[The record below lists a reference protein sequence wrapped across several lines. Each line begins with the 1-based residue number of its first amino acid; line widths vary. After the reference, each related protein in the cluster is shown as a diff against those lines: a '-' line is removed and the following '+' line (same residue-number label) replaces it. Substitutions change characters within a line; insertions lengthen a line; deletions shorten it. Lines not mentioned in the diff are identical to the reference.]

1 MRLEVRDWGE
11 TAGWAIINLDAEP
24 DDEAREGGGYWY
36 LLHAYNFP
44 SEREARIWVRVFEL
58 AFAIGVPLRWADYH
72 ERFVGY
78 RLFKR

>member
-11 TAGWAIINLDAEP
+11 TAGWAIINLDAKPEE
-24 DDEAREGGGYWY
+24 DEIGGYY

-44 SEREARIWVRVFEL
+44 SEHEARIWVRVFEL
-58 AFAIGVPLRWADYH
+58 ASALGVPLRWADYH

-78 RLFKR
+78 HGLRAG